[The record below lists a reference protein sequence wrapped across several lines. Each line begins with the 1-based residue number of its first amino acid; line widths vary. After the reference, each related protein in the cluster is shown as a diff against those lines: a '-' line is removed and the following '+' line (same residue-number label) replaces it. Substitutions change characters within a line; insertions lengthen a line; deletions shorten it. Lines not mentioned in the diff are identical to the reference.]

1 MKWTGP
7 VPRLARTSKQDPC
20 QPRRR
25 RRRGGAAICRRE
37 AGRGNDAAERLAQS
51 GAACT
56 KQVRDL
62 RGAGARRRRDGAP
75 RLVAARDVVAGKQGK
90 TRCGR
95 GHGMPLAWES
105 VLAYQRGFQHERRS
119 NSVRHR
125 RLDHRAMAGRLFRG
139 RPARGAAG
147 RPRRRA
153 GRARGQCLDPAG
165 RRPGAGA
172 PAGRTGA
179 AAGGGGRRPVAPAA
193 VWRAL
198 RGQDNID
205 VAGWPTTAACPRS
218 PTRPTRMPA
227 WCGACAP
234 PAPS

>member
-1 MKWTGP
+1 MDRACTAPRQDIKARP
-7 VPRLARTSKQDPC
+7 VPAAPEAA
-20 QPRRR
+20 RRR
-25 RRRGGAAICRRE
+25 RREG
-37 AGRGNDAAERLAQS
+37 
-51 GAACT
+51 
-56 KQVRDL
+56 
-62 RGAGARRRRDGAP
+62 RGAGTMRRSGLLNLVP
-75 RLVAARDVVAGKQGK
+75 RAQNRCVICAALVRAARPPRGMSWQGNRGKRAAG
-90 TRCGR
+90 

-165 RRPGAGA
+165 RRPALARQLDELARLLAAADGDLSRLPLYGVPYAVRTTSTSR
-172 PAGRTGA
+172 AGRPPPPARVRLHARRGCRRGA
-179 AAGGGGRRPVAPAA
+179 AP
-193 VWRAL
+193 
-198 RGQDNID
+198 
-205 VAGWPTTAACPRS
+205 
-218 PTRPTRMPA
+218 
-227 WCGACAP
+227 AP

>member
-1 MKWTGP
+1 MDRACTAPRQDIKARP
-7 VPRLARTSKQDPC
+7 VPAAPEAAR
-20 QPRRR
+20 R
-25 RRRGGAAICRRE
+25 AAICRRE
-37 AGRGNDAAERLAQS
+37 G
-51 GAACT
+51 
-56 KQVRDL
+56 
-62 RGAGARRRRDGAP
+62 RGAGTMRRSGLLNLVPRAQNRCVICAALVRAGAATARRALWPRGMSWRNRGKRAAGADMAC
-75 RLVAARDVVAGKQGK
+75 RLLGNPYLH
-90 TRCGR
+90 T
-95 GHGMPLAWES
+95 
-105 VLAYQRGFQHERRS
+105 RGFQHERRS
-119 NSVRHR
+119 NAVRHR

-153 GRARGQCLDPAG
+153 GRARRQCLDPAG